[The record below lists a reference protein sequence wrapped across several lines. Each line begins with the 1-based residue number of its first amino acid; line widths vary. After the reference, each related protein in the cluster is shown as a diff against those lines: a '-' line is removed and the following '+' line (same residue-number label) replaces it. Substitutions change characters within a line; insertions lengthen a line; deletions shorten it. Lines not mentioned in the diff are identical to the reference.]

1 MHLGTAD
8 MPQIKATKLSTD
20 AFEKGSDNDLKDIV
34 SNSILTTGSP
44 PRQLEKPDNHDPDLC
59 L

>member
-1 MHLGTAD
+1 